1 MSHYSSSTEK
11 AEQPI
16 YLWPKGADLADL
28 KSAVL
33 ALNLPFRVRP
43 FWFEPGKHSKVIAL
57 EPGFQHIVDHVYP
70 KNEQTAQLAVQW
82 ALGMIDLPQAHTV
95 DKKMRKVFG
104 DDIRELDPDEIW
116 PNGNNPYI
124 GKDGAWS
131 WPD

>member
-1 MSHYSSSTEK
+1 MSSSTEK

-33 ALNLPFRVRP
+33 
-43 FWFEPGKHSKVIAL
+43 AL